1 MGWLNCDG
9 IPGQKTR
16 RFQELNGFNGR
27 CITCI
32 GRADT
37 DSRSETSAN
46 GLIQDGQFS
55 WIPRSRGRMGWS

>member
-16 RFQELNGFNGR
+16 RFQELNGFNNER
-27 CITCI
+27 CITRI

-37 DSRSETSAN
+37 DS
-46 GLIQDGQFS
+46 QQ
-55 WIPRSRGRMGWS
+55 